1 MTTFSEI
8 PDTSLVLVAII
19 PNKRDLDIARA
30 LGWYRIPLKSAPK
43 VISVDYL
50 AFYQTAAFDKADR
63 WQIRWI
69 APILGHELT
78 TRADLFRNEAEH
90 PRANEEYFKLQLGS
104 LIEIPNP
111 IQAGDWK
118 RVTFFYTTGQRCKHA
133 KVLTDL
139 PVRDE
144 ERQILWRSLRERA
157 LRGQE
162 YNAQEL
168 PEMAIDPS
176 ILAFLGGLAK

>member
-1 MTTFSEI
+1 MTSFSEI
-8 PDTSLVLVAII
+8 PDTSLILVAIM
-19 PNKRDLDIARA
+19 PNKRDLDIARM

-50 AFYQTAAFDKADR
+50 AFYQTAAFDENNR

-78 TRADLFRNEAEH
+78 TRANLFREETAH
-90 PRANEEYFKLQLGS
+90 PRANEEYFKMQIGG
-104 LIEIPNP
+104 LIELKNP
-111 IQAGDWK
+111 IRATDWK
-118 RVTFFYTTGQRCKHA
+118 RITFFYTTGKRCKEA
-133 KVLTDL
+133 ETINDL
-139 PVRDE
+139 PVHDE

-157 LRGQE
+157 LRSQE

-168 PEMAIDPS
+168 PEMAIDPG
-176 ILAFLGGLAK
+176 ILAFLSGLAN

>member
-1 MTTFSEI
+1 MTSFSEI
-8 PDTSLVLVAII
+8 PDTSLILVAIL
-19 PNKRDLDIARA
+19 PNKRDLDIARM

-50 AFYQTAAFDKADR
+50 AFYQTAAFDEANR

-78 TRADLFRNEAEH
+78 TRADLFRDDPNH

-104 LIEIPNP
+104 LIEVPVP
-111 IQAGDWK
+111 IQADNWK
-118 RVTFFYTTGQRCKHA
+118 RVTFFYTTGERCKRA
-133 KVLTDL
+133 KILTDL
-139 PVRDE
+139 PVHDE

-168 PEMAIDPS
+168 PEMAVDPA
-176 ILAFLGGLAK
+176 ILAFLSGFRQ

>member
-1 MTTFSEI
+1 MRSFIDI
-8 PDTSLVLVAII
+8 PDTSLVLVAVM
-19 PNKRDLDIARA
+19 PNKRDLDIARM

-50 AFYQTAAFDKADR
+50 AFYQTAAFDENNR
-63 WQIRWI
+63 WQIRWM

-78 TRADLFRNEAEH
+78 TRADLFRDEPQH
-90 PRANEEYFKLQLGS
+90 PRAREEYFKLQLDS
-104 LIEIPNP
+104 LIEIPRP

-118 RVTFFYTTGQRCKHA
+118 RVTFFYTTGKRCKEA
-133 KVLTDL
+133 TKLSDL
-139 PVRDE
+139 PVHDE

-157 LRGQE
+157 MRGQE

-168 PEMAIDPS
+168 PELAVDPS
-176 ILAFLGGLAK
+176 ILAFLSGFAR